1 MASKNIFPVT
11 RFFQLLANDRKDL
24 FYVYTFAIISGVV
37 NLSLPLG
44 IQAIIGLIM
53 AGRVSNSW
61 ILLVAIVLIGILATG
76 ILQILQVQII
86 ELIQQ
91 RIFARSAFEFAY
103 RIPRIKTESVLYRHA
118 PELVNRFFD
127 TLTIQKGLPKI
138 LIDFVTAVLQIV
150 FGLILLSFYHP
161 FFVLYGIILL
171 LLLFVIFYFTSPKGL
186 RTSIEE
192 SNYKYEVAHWLEE
205 LARTMNTFKLAG
217 KSTLPEGKAD
227 TLVTKYLKARKEHFR
242 VVLFQFSNV
251 VAFKFLV
258 TGGLLILGGVLVI
271 NRELNLGQF
280 VAAEII
286 IILII
291 NSVEKIINNI
301 ETIYDVL
308 TGLEKIGVV
317 TDLPLEKDDG
327 LCADDLPGVAPLALR
342 ADGLSYRFANEQNYA
357 LKDISLD
364 VPAGTKVALVG
375 PSGSGKSTLMA
386 AVAGLFHKI
395 EGQISYEGIPLI
407 NWDLE
412 SLRYMIG
419 DNLVQEDLFH
429 GTLLDNLT
437 LGRPMPFPQVREAV
451 EVLQLGRWI
460 ESLSHGYDT
469 ELQPLGKLLSRAV
482 TRKILLAR
490 AIIHHPRLLL
500 LEDFGQIQTQ
510 EQTNSIAD
518 YLTAKERPW
527 TMIVSTKDP
536 EMVRRCEQIWY
547 MENGRIVDTC
557 DWETAKTRTWFNEEF
572 PTAPC

>member
-1 MASKNIFPVT
+1 MT
-11 RFFQLLANDRKDL
+11 RFFRLLANDRKDL

-91 RIFARSAFEFAY
+91 RIFSRSAFEFAY
-103 RIPRIKTESVLYRHA
+103 RIPRIKTESVMYRHA

-127 TLTIQKGLPKI
+127 TLTVQKGLPKI
-138 LIDFVTAVLQIV
+138 LIDFVTAVLQIL

-217 KSTLPEGKAD
+217 QSTLPHGKAD
-227 TLVTKYLKARKEHFR
+227 TLVAKYLKARKSHFR

-258 TGGLLILGGVLVI
+258 TGGLLILGGLLVI
-271 NRELNLGQF
+271 NRELNIGQF

-327 LCADDLPGVAPLALR
+327 LCADDLPGVGPMTLR
-342 ADGLSYRFANEQNYA
+342 SEGLSYRFPNEQRYA
-357 LKDISLD
+357 LKDIS
-364 VPAGTKVALVG
+364 VEVAAGSSVAVVG

-386 AVAGLFHKI
+386 AMAGLFDQV
-395 EGQISYEGIPLI
+395 EGQISYEEIPLK

-412 SLRYMIG
+412 SLRFMIG
-419 DNLVQEDLFH
+419 DNLIQEDLFQ
-429 GTLLDNLT
+429 GSLLDNLT
-437 LGRPMPFPQVREAV
+437 LGRDISFPKVQEAV
-451 EVLQLGRWI
+451 RAVKLTSWI
-460 ESLSHGYDT
+460 ESLSNGYDT

-482 TRKILLAR
+482 MQKILLAR
-490 AIIHHPRLLL
+490 AIIHDPRLLL
-500 LEDFGQIQTQ
+500 LEDFGRLKIK
-510 EQTNSIAD
+510 EWVDHMPSF
-518 YLTAKERPW
+518 LTDKARPW
-527 TMIVSTKDP
+527 TMIVSTSDP
-536 EMVRRCEQIWY
+536 EMVKLCDVIWY

-557 DWETAKTRTWFNEEF
+557 TWEEAKTRTWFKDEF
-572 PTAPC
+572 PNTPC